1 MEDETIKVT
10 TKDPKKV
17 EASKRLAEY
26 NRKKWEELKN
36 PINNQPHKEDN
47 KSINYG
53 NGGVMVLGLVRGA
66 AYYVYRKNT
75 KKSLNQLAR
84 SREGVKRVPSAL
96 LARSIKRNRIS
107 LRWNKR
113 VQKFTNFFLT
123 LYKNW

>member
-36 PINNQPHKEDN
+36 PINKQPHKEDN

-53 NGGVMVLGLVRGA
+53 NGGVMVLGLEVLLITSIERTPKSHSINWRGHE
-66 AYYVYRKNT
+66 KEWNEFP
-75 KKSLNQLAR
+75 QL
-84 SREGVKRVPSAL
+84 SWQGP
-96 LARSIKRNRIS
+96 
-107 LRWNKR
+107 
-113 VQKFTNFFLT
+113 
-123 LYKNW
+123 